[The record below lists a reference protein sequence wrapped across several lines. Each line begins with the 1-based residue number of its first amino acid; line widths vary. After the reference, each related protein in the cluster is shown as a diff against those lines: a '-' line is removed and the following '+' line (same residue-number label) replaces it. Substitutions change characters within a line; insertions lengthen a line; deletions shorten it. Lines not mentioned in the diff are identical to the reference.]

1 MIEEHRKVY
10 RISLAIVLAVAILA
24 LPSDRTISF
33 GLILGIGLYPIYLLI
48 LTRTVTAQLDAAA
61 GRGTGSPAIPAL
73 FLLRVAVLAAP
84 LLIAAKLPQYFNILA
99 TFAPLFLNHILT
111 YILYGRK
118 EVAA

>member
-24 LPSDRTISF
+24 LPSDRTISY

-61 GRGTGSPAIPAL
+61 GRGTISPAIPAL
-73 FLLRVAVLAAP
+73 FLLRVVVLAAP
-84 LLIAAKLPQYFNILA
+84 LLIASKLPQYFNILA
-99 TFAPLFLNHILT
+99 AFAPLFLNHILT